1 MFQGDALV
9 HPIGLFSIAMPMDIE
24 HTGSHLETTHSEH
37 DIPSSPSY
45 RHVDSH
51 EALRP
56 NEKDPR
62 VLPSSSSFPSQSQF
76 DPWLVT
82 WTNPDLGPD
91 DKTSIEPREWSK
103 RKKWYMVSWCCFMEF
118 GISFASSAY
127 SSGETQIEEEFGI
140 SQAAAVLGLTT
151 FVAGL
156 GVGALFLAPMSEK
169 FGRNTVYF
177 SSFVS
182 GSES

>member
-1 MFQGDALV
+1 M
-9 HPIGLFSIAMPMDIE
+9 SMDIE
-24 HTGSHLETTHSEH
+24 HTASHIDNTSDH
-37 DIPSSPSY
+37 DQSSSPSPTY
-45 RHVDSH
+45 RHIDSH

-56 NEKDPR
+56 TTTDNKESR
-62 VLPSSSSFPSQSQF
+62 LLPSHSSPSSQS

-82 WTNPDLGPD
+82 WTHPDLGPD
-91 DKTSIEPREWSK
+91 DQTSIPPREWSK
-103 RKKWYMVSWCCFMEF
+103 RKKWYMVAWCCFMEF

-182 GSES
+182 GSQRRRK